1 MKAPLSRDLR
11 APPTSVRAS
20 RNDGAPMR
28 LRAFFLVLLFALPI
42 SEALACTFCRSPTAR
57 LVRDSVLRRDP
68 GANLAAIAAPLPL
81 LAGLIALAGR
91 ERRRGGPR

>member
-1 MKAPLSRDLR
+1 
-11 APPTSVRAS
+11 
-20 RNDGAPMR
+20 MR

-68 GANLAAIAAPLPL
+68 GANLAAVAGPLPL